1 MKNSNK
7 YLKIVVVFSLILL
20 TSAKANSQERD
31 LKDYCIVAYAN
42 PANTNFKTPFIF
54 NFTENYTFEY
64 LDVEGKI
71 YKGRY
76 SVTNG
81 QLKFRYDS
89 GGEENYQ
96 IKGETI
102 ISPVKKTSALLVKK
116 VNGNLL
122 RGNRYTGILYN
133 LKSKAAIRTTYH
145 FIADKL
151 GVSDENSKGVPFSD
165 YTLVGSMAGYKWYG
179 AGGVKSLLSHR
190 VFVLYGKQLIVINSY
205 KRDSDGAS
213 YGVLDQE
220 FKK

>member
-7 YLKIVVVFSLILL
+7 YLNAVVAFSLILL
-20 TSAKANSQERD
+20 TSTKANSQERD

-81 QLKFRYDS
+81 HLKFTYDS
-89 GGEENYQ
+89 GGEENYD

-102 ISPVKKTSALLVKK
+102 IPPVKKTSALLVKK

-122 RGNRYTGILYN
+122 KGNRYTGILYN

-145 FIADKL
+145 FIADKF
-151 GVSDENSKGVPFSD
+151 GVSDENSKGVPFND

-205 KRDSDGAS
+205 KKDSDGAS

-220 FKK
+220 